1 MTINPTPENVQR
13 IRERIAERRNDL
25 AGLRV
30 LHDYLSQEADE
41 QWRRILGVESE
52 ISAVE
57 SVLAMAGIT
66 LEDP

>member
-13 IRERIAERRNDL
+13 IRECIAERSRVL
-25 AGLRV
+25 VELRV

-52 ISAVE
+52 IRAVE
-57 SVLAMAGIT
+57 SALAMAGIT

>member
-13 IRERIAERRNDL
+13 IRERIAQRRKDL

-30 LHDYLSQEADE
+30 LHDYLSQEAEE

-52 ISAVE
+52 IRAIESA
-57 SVLAMAGIT
+57 LAMAGIT
-66 LEDP
+66 VEDP